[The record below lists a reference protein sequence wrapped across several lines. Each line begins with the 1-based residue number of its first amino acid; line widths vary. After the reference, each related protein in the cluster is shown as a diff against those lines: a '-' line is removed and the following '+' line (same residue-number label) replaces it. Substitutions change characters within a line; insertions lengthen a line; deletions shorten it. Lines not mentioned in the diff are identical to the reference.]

1 MSTTDELLE
10 EMLEDV
16 EEYATPVTDDD
27 LQFWID
33 EHLRVISIPKNGVV
47 AGVEGDKNVN
57 KIKFGMN
64 RYYHDF
70 DMSTFSGRILYSNA
84 KGNKNYYNITDMQA
98 SGSAITF
105 SWLVDADAVQY
116 MGKTAFV
123 VYLFK
128 IQGSELRQKFFS
140 TLATLK
146 VLEGMEVDSA
156 VPVEKQTDIIERMK
170 EEISAYAE
178 EVKKSLPADY
188 TAMTEQVSS
197 LKEDLDELDNRLSS
211 TNATINIFNKRN
223 VSSRE
228 NLDVSNGKTRPD
240 DAWSVSEYINVGSN
254 NIFTIIGKL
263 YQNENTVCFFDE
275 NKNFI
280 SGLKIN
286 YPSVFN
292 GESIPTGTKYIRFNI
307 RTYQD
312 YNDLNNVMFTF
323 VPFNEPYHD
332 TDYIP
337 FNGSSNMQIA
347 DIIDRQTMPRL
358 ELLVLGD
365 SYSEN
370 TDGWL
375 LELSKIIN
383 FSAINNYAVSGATL
397 KDKYADRTKYPY
409 STNPKLSDGSG
420 NYNTISSQ
428 VEQIL
433 HEIATGTSYNN
444 PDLIIIQGGT
454 NDYPD
459 TSIDN
464 YESQFWTRKQ
474 NVYIKSSFGDN
485 DSSASLGTYFTVT
498 KLDDT
503 DRTTFAGAMR
513 YIYSKLH
520 EFFPKAKFIF
530 VSPSGLSYGIG
541 NNIEYIKKTE
551 QIRLCCEFLCQPLVE
566 WAKVGR
572 MTYVDRIIS
581 GDGSHENPYIAQNGC
596 EYSADG
602 LHPKNGYPCKL
613 LALPVAS
620 EIRKYFATE
629 ILLN

>member
-280 SGLKIN
+280 SGLTIN

-312 YNDLNNVMFTF
+312 YNDLNNVMLTF
-323 VPFNEPYHD
+323 APFNEPYHD

-337 FNGSSNMQIA
+337 FNGSSNMQIT
-347 DIIDRQTMPRL
+347 DIIDRQTMPKL

-397 KDKYADRTKYPY
+397 KDKYADRSIYPY
-409 STNPKLSDGSG
+409 SINPKLSDGSG
-420 NYNTISSQ
+420 NFNTISSQ

-433 HEIATGTSYNN
+433 HEIATGTNYNN

-485 DSSASLGTYFTVT
+485 DSSASLGTYFEVT

-503 DRTTFAGAMR
+503 DRTIFAGAMH
-513 YIYSKLH
+513 YIYGRLH

-551 QIRLCCEFLCQPLVE
+551 QMRLCCEFLCQPLVE

-572 MTYVDRIIS
+572 MTYVDRIIT

-620 EIRKYFATE
+620 EIRKYFVTNIA
-629 ILLN
+629 

>member
-280 SGLKIN
+280 SGLTIN

-312 YNDLNNVMFTF
+312 YNDLNNVMLTF
-323 VPFNEPYHD
+323 APFNEPYHD

-337 FNGSSNMQIA
+337 FNGSSNMQIT
-347 DIIDRQTMPRL
+347 DIIDRQTMPKL

-397 KDKYADRTKYPY
+397 KDKYADRSIYPY
-409 STNPKLSDGSG
+409 SINPKLSDGSG
-420 NYNTISSQ
+420 NFNTISSQ

-433 HEIATGTSYNN
+433 HEIATGTNYNN

-485 DSSASLGTYFTVT
+485 DSSASLGTYFEVT

-503 DRTTFAGAMR
+503 DRTIFAGAMH
-513 YIYSKLH
+513 YIYGRLH

-551 QIRLCCEFLCQPLVE
+551 QMRLCCEFLCQPLVE

-572 MTYVDRIIS
+572 MTYVDRIIT

-620 EIRKYFATE
+620 EIRKYFTTE